1 MVMRA
6 DRNVRILHINK
17 GFKEIVRQ
25 PVRCFLFLLLLSFVA
40 ASGCLGISLW
50 QTAER
55 MLTAAASQYRIRVTF
70 SAAAG
75 GQAVW
80 DEEALLADEAVLCKN
95 EVVSGAGEIAGI
107 SNQRNEEVKE
117 LAILSFRVVDIS
129 EQTLSGDMAEKNT
142 RIMALVQDVLYGN
155 VKTQQ
160 YILLNT
166 TEELPGDL
174 SGQFVVGDTYF
185 AYGTYQ
191 YTTGNYPVFTIKAP
205 EWQAAEQA
213 EVDLSVLPPLWN
225 ITADGEPAD
234 MELWRQFADT
244 LKRTAA
250 LHAVYA
256 MDTAELWDEFYEKRT
271 ELVAGEI
278 FTEKASAECMIDDRF
293 AAKHN
298 LSVGDELTLRF
309 FYREDGTVSQL
320 VWGEE
325 GAEAVSA
332 EKYRITGIYRYQD
345 ELENALYITRP
356 REASQQGIEKN
367 VLQVRLKNSEAA
379 RFAEKYAAVLPEGV
393 EIRIEDQGYAQAIAP
408 VEAMH
413 RQAVG
418 LTVLGAIL
426 GFAALTFTG
435 RNFYGHT
442 AAQLKYLRELG
453 GSSRDCLRYLLGGQL
468 FAVTLGG
475 AAGFAAQLCIL
486 HPLME
491 WLLEKNSL
499 KYARNLRYSQLAET
513 GSTDMTDYAGAF
525 PAAGLLFVL
534 FMELLAFVIAYRYC
548 KKMQSG
554 NLARRKGKKNEKRTE
569 AMKKRGSGIPNV
581 ILRFGVREFWRSP
594 GQSAVFLLLAFM
606 LTVLAGAVRLAGEQQ
621 DFSLAAAY
629 EQQGVSGYVTAHA
642 KRSKAD
648 TTIALTS
655 VLPLLQSG
663 RGGERQNREFGER
676 LLQEVY
682 WQELSQEESCRL
694 ANDLYR
700 EWRASLLAGQ
710 DYIEDFGLSVR
721 LGYEYMGTVETAAD
735 MPDIPYHTNIY
746 GNDWLLNKIPSMPQ
760 IVFADSFA
768 CLEGAAGLR
777 AGAVFAE
784 GYGEEFLGRSEMI
797 CMASE
802 GFIEENGLS
811 LGDAVR
817 FAVYTDYYG
826 ARLAILDVRI
836 VGTCEG
842 EGTEIYMPAGILY
855 GTAFLPDIGYGSW
868 QEKLCG
874 YRRLKTETIRSFYG
888 SDIMNELSSFRFFIK
903 DNRQLDAF
911 RKRLEEIGYSE
922 INEVHELRQVVV
934 IEDGMFLEALFRIQ
948 GYKEQ
953 LGIIFGLLLAVML
966 GMIAA
971 ASFLCVNRQREE
983 LFLMEELG
991 TPGRHMIF
999 CWLMRYGMAVL
1010 GGMIPGTAVC
1020 GAAAWYGGYTF
1031 PVKWFLIEF
1040 AEFAAMLIL
1049 AVCMAILR
1057 IRRDMK

>member
-1 MVMRA
+1 MVMRVR
-6 DRNVRILHINK
+6 RNVRILHMSK

-25 PVRCFLFLLLLSFVA
+25 PVRCFLFLFLLGFVA

-55 MLTAAASQYRIRVTF
+55 MLAAAEAQYIVRVTCST
-70 SAAAG
+70 SAGQGAA
-75 GQAVW
+75 W

-95 EVVSGAGEIAGI
+95 EVVSGMGEIAGI
-107 SNQRNEEVKE
+107 SNHHNEEVKE

-129 EQTLSGDMAEKNT
+129 EQTLSGDTEEISP

-185 AYGTYQ
+185 AYGTCQ

-205 EWQAAEQA
+205 GWQAAEQA
-213 EVDLSVLPPLWN
+213 GVDLRVLPPLWN
-225 ITADGEPAD
+225 VTADGEPAN

-244 LKRTAA
+244 LRRTEA
-250 LHAVYA
+250 LYSVYA

-271 ELVAGEI
+271 ELTAGEI
-278 FTEKASAECMIDDRF
+278 FTEKASAECLIDDRF

-325 GAEAVSA
+325 EAVLA
-332 EKYRITGIYRYQD
+332 EKYRIAGIYRYQD

-356 REASQQGIEKN
+356 QGASQRGGERD
-367 VLQVRLKNSEAA
+367 VLQVQLKNNAAA
-379 RFAEKYAAVLPEGV
+379 RFAEKYADIFPEGV

-426 GFAALTFTG
+426 GLAAMMFTG

-442 AAQLKYLRELG
+442 AAQLEYLRELG

-468 FAVTLGG
+468 FVVTLGG
-475 AAGFAAQLCIL
+475 AVGFAAQLCVV

-491 WLLEKNSL
+491 WLLEKNSV

-525 PAAGLLFVL
+525 PAAGLFFVL

-554 NLARRKGKKNEKRTE
+554 DLVRRKGKKNEKRTE
-569 AMKKRGSGIPNV
+569 AMKKRGSGIPNA

-606 LTVLAGAVRLAGEQQ
+606 LTVLVGAVRLAGEQQ

-655 VLPLLQSG
+655 VLPLLQNG
-663 RGGERQNREFGER
+663 REGERQNREFGER

-811 LGDAVR
+811 LGDVVR

-826 ARLAILDVRI
+826 ARIAMLDVKV

-842 EGTEIYMPAGILY
+842 EGTDIYMPAGILY
-855 GTAFLPDIGYGSW
+855 GTAFLPDIGYDSW
-868 QEKLCG
+868 QERLRG
-874 YRRLKTETIRSFYG
+874 YRRLKTQTIRSFYG

-903 DNRQLDAF
+903 DNKQLDEF
-911 RKRLEEIGYSE
+911 RRRLGEIGYSE
-922 INEVHELRQVVV
+922 INEVHELRQIVV

-953 LGIIFGLLLAVML
+953 LGIIFGLLLAVMF

-983 LFLMEELG
+983 LFLMEEFG
-991 TPGRHMIF
+991 TPGRTMIL
-999 CWLMRYGMAVL
+999 CWLTRYGIAVL
-1010 GGMIPGTAVC
+1010 CGMIPGMAVC
-1020 GAAAWYGGYTF
+1020 KVAAWYGGYTF
-1031 PVKWFLIEF
+1031 PTQWFLIEF
-1040 AEFAAMLIL
+1040 AEFAAMLLL

-1057 IRRDMK
+1057 IRRNME